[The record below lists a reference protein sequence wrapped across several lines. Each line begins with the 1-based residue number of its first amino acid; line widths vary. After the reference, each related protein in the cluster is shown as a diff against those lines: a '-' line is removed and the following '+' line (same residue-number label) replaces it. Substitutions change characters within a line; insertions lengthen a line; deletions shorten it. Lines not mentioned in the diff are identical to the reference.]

1 MLENTSNAIA
11 IFAPQNKHTET
22 IGAQKMRIDNSTK
35 YIYQK
40 TYTSCF
46 PKITAYAFSFLK
58 DNDEA
63 QNIANDTFLSLWENR
78 ERINWNEN
86 IAPWLF
92 SVAKNKCLNILKKR
106 IHNNNYLQ
114 FNVKEKRDYIN
125 YLSAQSEAPIKIY
138 EKEVEVLLCKAVEKM
153 TPKVRTTFML
163 SRMQGMKYSEIA
175 KADNISNRTVEARIK
190 LAMLI
195 LRKTF
200 KDYL

>member
-1 MLENTSNAIA
+1 
-11 IFAPQNKHTET
+11 
-22 IGAQKMRIDNSTK
+22 
-35 YIYQK
+35 
-40 TYTSCF
+40 
-46 PKITAYAFSFLK
+46 
-58 DNDEA
+58 
-63 QNIANDTFLSLWENR
+63 
-78 ERINWNEN
+78 RINCNEN